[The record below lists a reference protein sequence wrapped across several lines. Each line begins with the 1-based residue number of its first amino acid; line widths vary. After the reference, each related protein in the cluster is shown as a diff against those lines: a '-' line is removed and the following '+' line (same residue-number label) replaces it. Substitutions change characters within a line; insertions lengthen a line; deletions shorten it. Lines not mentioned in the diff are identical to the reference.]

1 MIKCTLFPTECLK
14 YISNHMEPFLNPM
27 FSQEALIPLHVT
39 SLQSLLY
46 EKSKKKENL
55 CRYVNQFCAKNS
67 YF

>member
-1 MIKCTLFPTECLK
+1 
-14 YISNHMEPFLNPM
+14 MEPFLNPM

-55 CRYVNQFCAKNS
+55 CRYVNQFYAKNS